1 MAAETVLDER
11 EDRVALVV
19 EIAKEVNALSL
30 SENGEMI
37 LTSDPR
43 AERLVYAKAYQAW
56 ADGKIQGTADDVFEA
71 VQEVLDV

>member
-1 MAAETVLDER
+1 MAAKTVLDER